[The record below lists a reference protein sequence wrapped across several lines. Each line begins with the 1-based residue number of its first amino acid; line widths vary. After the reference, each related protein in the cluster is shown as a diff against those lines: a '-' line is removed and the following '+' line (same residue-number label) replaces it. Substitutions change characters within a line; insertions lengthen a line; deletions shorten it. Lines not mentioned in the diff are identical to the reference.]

1 MEDSIV
7 MSTNISLSRNIDNYP
22 FPHKLS
28 ESEST
33 VIINKIKK
41 ILTDSED
48 LSCEDLVLANIK
60 DISDIE
66 KNALIERNII
76 SKSFSKSDKGALL
89 SNKDKSINV
98 LINNEDHIN
107 IKVCKKDLD
116 LDEAYEVANNI
127 DDIIGEN
134 IDYAFNKDIGYLT
147 SCPVN
152 AGTGLKVSVIVHLPI
167 LSLQDKIDSYYNIA
181 QKIGANIK
189 GIDSEKSNTLG
200 SMYELYNQ
208 CTFGM
213 SEKNIIESI
222 KSLAKDMILKE
233 DEARNKLKE
242 ESSIE
247 LEDKIFRSLGIL
259 EKSRIISAYEA
270 MKHLS
275 NIKLGIDMKYIDDIN
290 IEKIDS
296 LMKGLKPGLRLTMTS
311 RDSDIE
317 RASYLRE
324 EFTLANRKK
333 I

>member
-1 MEDSIV
+1 MAKPSIFSRDYERLMRKRRKRINCLIGIILFAIIVGLVIFFKFNTGYIKSLMEKFVD
-7 MSTNISLSRNIDNYP
+7 
-22 FPHKLS
+22 KQ
-28 ESEST
+28 
-33 VIINKIKK
+33 
-41 ILTDSED
+41 IL
-48 LSCEDLVLANIK
+48 
-60 DISDIE
+60 
-66 KNALIERNII
+66 
-76 SKSFSKSDKGALL
+76 
-89 SNKDKSINV
+89 SIN
-98 LINNEDHIN
+98 I
-107 IKVCKKDLD
+107 
-116 LDEAYEVANNI
+116 NNI

-167 LSLQDKIDSYYNIA
+167 LSLQDNIDSYYNIA

-200 SMYELYNQ
+200 NMYELYNQ

-275 NIKLGIDMKYIDDIN
+275 NIKLGIEMKYIDDIN

-317 RASYLRE
+317 RANYLRE